1 MKMKKFL
8 VLSTIMV
15 LAISFLVWKL
25 QPVPVGDIAAVVPD
39 TALLY
44 MEQKDVENFID
55 DLKHSKL
62 GKIIQAIDFL
72 IIGNDLKLTD
82 DQLTAIQKTDI
93 LIRNNWDS
101 EIIRELFGKQ
111 VALALLQPL
120 KSTMHLNL
128 IDFIKANTVLITEP
142 GYKAEFMHM
151 IAERYAVYS
160 KNISISAHQYGKY
173 HIKRIS
179 IDADILSTVAIDG
192 FILMSFEEGQLRK
205 CIDTFDNE
213 LPSLVEHE
221 GYSRLRSYYSQPDQF
236 MFLALRNSRDFITND
251 LLQHEF
257 SGRDIIEKEL
267 TATAG
272 FAGFSYGA
280 WKNQSLISDRIM
292 VLYNQEMVNSIVEKQ
307 LQTAP
312 STCDT
317 LRFSPANPLVFYW
330 TNTIDFELLYQLYS
344 RRVGEQDIKLVKF
357 AEILEDQ
364 VGMTIN
370 EFFKLLGTELSYII
384 TSGQEGNSLS
394 IPYGIMLFKVE
405 EPERVAAA
413 LEKLVAGYNIPVKM
427 NNYGSTS
434 FYSWAGS
441 PQEGLQPL
449 YGFLDNYLF
458 IGNSNYLVKQVI
470 DSLQNGNNLLKDPR
484 FLEIDLGLTRSNN
497 YISYTDNVELITI
510 TKSLLKLAGAMMA
523 IEDRDTA
530 LKVKIILRD
539 IIDPLL
545 DGLSMFDRTATR
557 SYFTEDSVVIDSMTK
572 VEN

>member
-8 VLSTIMV
+8 LFSTIIV
-15 LAISFLVWKL
+15 LAISFLIWKL

-44 MEQKDVENFID
+44 MEQKDVENFVD

-62 GKIIQAIDFL
+62 GKIIQSIDFL

-82 DQLTAIQKTDI
+82 DQLTSIQKTDI

-179 IDADILSTVAIDG
+179 IDADILSTVTING

-221 GYSRLRSYYSQPDQF
+221 DYSRLRSHYSQPDQF
-236 MFLALRNSRDFITND
+236 MFLALGNSRDFITND

-257 SGRDIIEKEL
+257 PGRDIIEKEL
-267 TATAG
+267 AATAG

-292 VLYNQEMVNSIVEKQ
+292 VLYNQEMVNSTVEKQ

-312 STCDT
+312 SICDT
-317 LRFSPANPLVFYW
+317 LRFSPVNPLVFYW

-344 RRVGEQDIKLVKF
+344 RRVGEQDIKPVKF
-357 AEILEDQ
+357 AEILKEQ
-364 VGMTIN
+364 VGMTTN
-370 EFFKLLGTELSYII
+370 EFFRLLGTELSYII

-427 NNYGSTS
+427 NNYGSTP

-449 YGFLDNYLF
+449 YGLLDNYLF
-458 IGNSNYLVKQVI
+458 IGNSNYLIKQVI
-470 DSLQNGNNLLKDPR
+470 DSLQNGNNLLKDPQ

-530 LKVKIILRD
+530 SKVKIILRD